1 MFFVVS
7 GGCHPALWCERYN
20 LAGRCPNSCFI
31 ACRCEKAPLSVRVW
45 FLSPHEPGGREGP
58 PHASRSVAASR
69 RPGVHGRAPRSFRKV
84 QIDLDMPATPP
95 RGASET
101 SLLPLC
107 PGQQGMWQG
116 KSAWMSVS
124 QDEGAGAPPHR
135 HTHELPPP
143 GDGLRPSTHIPSGP
157 SPREEL

>member
-1 MFFVVS
+1 MGFS
-7 GGCHPALWCERYN
+7 Q
-20 LAGRCPNSCFI
+20 
-31 ACRCEKAPLSVRVW
+31 
-45 FLSPHEPGGREGP
+45 EGP
-58 PHASRSVAASR
+58 TAGGGPLGN
-69 RPGVHGRAPRSFRKV
+69 PPLG
-84 QIDLDMPATPP
+84 DLDMPATPP